1 MLLPAAPSVAL
12 YECEGS
18 VPDPLTNNTMHKL
31 FLHLALVFTLPLPAQ
46 TPTFPRGDLAP
57 NVHHTGDV
65 WLYSVSRADSTFDYN
80 VTQATSAP
88 GSKLDWHLH
97 PDGQQLLIT
106 DGVGYYQERG
116 GPLRLMRKGDVIK
129 SAPGV
134 EHWHAA
140 TPDSGVVYLAI
151 YGGGGTEWMEPV
163 SEEAYLR
170 GPADE
175 GARGATDDGPLLIEK
190 QGSFTVGGTVKNLPR
205 HL

>member
-1 MLLPAAPSVAL
+1 MWKHSTSASVLSGEAAKLLTT
-12 YECEGS
+12 
-18 VPDPLTNNTMHKL
+18 D
-31 FLHLALVFTLPLPAQ
+31 LHRLRSPGGARSTKPTTSCTSSSSLLALVLTLHLPAQ

-80 VTQATSAP
+80 VTQATSAA
-88 GSKLDWHLH
+88 GSRLDWHLH

-151 YGGGGTEWMEPV
+151 YGGGRHRVVGAGE
-163 SEEAYLR
+163 R
-170 GPADE
+170 G
-175 GARGATDDGPLLIEK
+175 GLLTWS
-190 QGSFTVGGTVKNLPR
+190 GR
-205 HL
+205 